1 MQSGFDSFSDLR
13 HFIGVV
19 EDRNDPEF
27 LGRVKVRVYS
37 VHNENKSE
45 IKTKDLP
52 WAMVLQSGSNPAT
65 SGIGMSGTG
74 IVEGTWVFGLFLD
87 LDLQNP

>member
-1 MQSGFDSFSDLR
+1 MQSGLDSFSDLR

-37 VHNENKSE
+37 IHTEQKDQ
-45 IKTKDLP
+45 IPIKDLP
-52 WAMVLQSGSNPAT
+52 
-65 SGIGMSGTG
+65 
-74 IVEGTWVFGLFLD
+74 
-87 LDLQNP
+87 